1 MSNPVKNVAVLKGG
15 ISAEREVSL
24 RTGAG
29 VGKALASLGYSV
41 TEVDVTSKEF
51 ELPPGTEFAFISL
64 HGTFGEDGEL
74 QQILENKGV
83 PYNGA
88 GPEASRLAFE
98 KMEAKKKFLAAG
110 LPTAKAALWD
120 GGTSWNPPY
129 VLKPVAQGS
138 SVGVFR
144 VFSESD
150 VKEAAEGAKAMNCEF
165 MIEEMI
171 VGAEFTV
178 GVLGDEALPSIE
190 IRPEGG
196 FYDYKHKY
204 TAGATSYLCPAP
216 ISQELEGKLRD
227 LAVKAHRSLGCSV
240 YSRVDFMVNKNQEP
254 YVLEVNT
261 IPGMT
266 ETSLLPKAAAQAGLN
281 YAQLCD
287 RILKLSLEEKK

>member
-1 MSNPVKNVAVLKGG
+1 
-15 ISAEREVSL
+15 
-24 RTGAG
+24 
-29 VGKALASLGYSV
+29 
-41 TEVDVTSKEF
+41 
-51 ELPPGTEFAFISL
+51 
-64 HGTFGEDGEL
+64 
-74 QQILENKGV
+74 
-83 PYNGA
+83 
-88 GPEASRLAFE
+88 
-98 KMEAKKKFLAAG
+98 MEAKAKFEAAG
-110 LPTAKAALWD
+110 LPTAKAALWKPEL
-120 GGTSWNPPY
+120 GWKTPY

-150 VKEAAEGAKAMNCEF
+150 VAGAASEATEMGCEF

-178 GVLGDEALPSIE
+178 GVLGNEALPAIE

-196 FYDYKHKY
+196 FYDYQHKY

-216 ISQELEGKLRD
+216 VSADLEKRLRE
-227 LAVKAHRSLGCSV
+227 LAVKAHRSLGCEV
-240 YSRVDFMVNKNQEP
+240 YSRVDFMVNADLEP

-266 ETSLLPKAAAQAGLN
+266 ETSLLPKAAAQAGMS

-287 RILKLSLEEKK
+287 RILKLSLEKNV

>member
-29 VGKALASLGYSV
+29 VAHALGSIGYFV
-41 TEVDVTSKEF
+41 TEVDVVSKEF
-51 ELPPGTEFAFISL
+51 LLPEGTEFAFISL

-83 PYNGA
+83 PYNGS
-88 GPEASRLAFE
+88 GPEASRTAFE
-98 KMEAKKKFLAAG
+98 KMEAKARFEGAG
-110 LPTAKAALWD
+110 LPTARAAVWKP
-120 GGTSWNPPY
+120 GMEWKTPY

-144 VFSESD
+144 VFSDGDSAQASE
-150 VKEAAEGAKAMNCEF
+150 EAAEMGCEF

-196 FYDYKHKY
+196 FYDYQHKY
-204 TAGATSYLCPAP
+204 TAGATRYLCPAP
-216 ISQELEGKLRD
+216 IPADLEKRLRE
-227 LAVKAHRSLGCSV
+227 LAVKAHRSLGCEV
-240 YSRVDFMVNKNQEP
+240 YSRVDFIVNADQEP

-266 ETSLLPKAAAQAGLN
+266 ETSLLPKAAAQAGMN

-287 RILKLSLEEKK
+287 RILKLSLEKKA

>member
-1 MSNPVKNVAVLKGG
+1 MTNPVKNVAVLKGG

-29 VGKALASLGYSV
+29 VAKALSSLGYFV

-51 ELPPGTEFAFISL
+51 QLPEGTEFAFISL

-74 QQILENKGV
+74 QQILENRGV
-83 PYNGA
+83 PYNGS
-88 GPEASRLAFE
+88 GPEASRVAFE
-98 KMEAKKKFLAAG
+98 KLEAKAKFEKAKV
-110 LPTAKAALWD
+110 PTAKSDLWHP
-120 GGTSWNPPY
+120 GLFWKTPY

-144 VFSESD
+144 VFEERE
-150 VKEAAEGAKAMNCEF
+150 VAKASMEAQEMGCEF

-171 VGAEFTV
+171 IGSEFTV
-178 GVLGDEALPSIE
+178 GVLGAEALPSIE
-190 IRPEGG
+190 IKPEGG
-196 FYDYKHKY
+196 FYDYQHKY

-216 ISQELEGKLRD
+216 ISDDLEKQLRS
-227 LAVKAHRSLGCSV
+227 LAVRAHQALGCKV
-240 YSRVDFMVNKNQEP
+240 YSRVDFMVNAQQEP
-254 YVLEVNT
+254 FVLEVNT

-266 ETSLLPKAAAQAGLN
+266 ETSLLPKAAIQAGMT

-287 RILKLSLEEKK
+287 RILKLSLEGKV